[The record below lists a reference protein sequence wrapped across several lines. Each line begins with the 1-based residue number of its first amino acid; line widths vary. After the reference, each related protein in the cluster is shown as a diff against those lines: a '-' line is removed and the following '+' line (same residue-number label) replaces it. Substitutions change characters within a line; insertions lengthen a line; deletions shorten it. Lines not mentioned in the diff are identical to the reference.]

1 MPDERADFDHHSVAF
16 ARGWRD
22 IYRQARAACPVLH
35 SDLYD
40 GYDVLLTHAD
50 VKEAFRDYESFAS
63 ERLIDDEGVPLDGGV
78 GIPEHPFRI
87 GFLEMDPPDSLSL
100 RRVAN
105 PWFSPRT
112 VAAGRPRLQEAV
124 TWAVD
129 QIIERG
135 ECDLITDLANPFQ
148 CMVLLD
154 ILGVPLDRWKAYKE
168 VIDKEVAQEDDA
180 IEGIQWILGDLF
192 DEVEHQRE
200 HGGDGLIAQ
209 LAVAE
214 VDGVPIE
221 DDLTTELTLMLMLGG
236 MDTTI
241 ATIGHAMRHL
251 DEHRD
256 DRARLIDDPSIMPT
270 AVEEVLR
277 YYSPA
282 TAMARTV
289 RKPVTI
295 AGKEFQRGDRVLCA
309 IASANQDEDAF
320 PDAHVMDITRSP
332 NPHMT
337 FGTGTHRCIGMDLA
351 RVNTELFLNEV
362 LQRMPDYEVDH
373 ARVRGHDSIPH
384 ANGFQSMPIRYAK
397 GERLRSDD
405 GAFPVFSAP
414 RILPV

>member
-1 MPDERADFDHHSVAF
+1 MTDELAEFDHHSPEF
-16 ARGWRD
+16 AQSWRE
-22 IYRQARAACPVLH
+22 IYRTARATCPVVH

-40 GYDVLLTHAD
+40 GYDVLIKHAD

-63 ERLIDDEGVPLDGGV
+63 DRLRDDDDVEMDGGV

-100 RRVAN
+100 RRIVN

-112 VAAGRPRLQEAV
+112 IAAARPRIDEAV
-124 TWAVD
+124 MWAVD
-129 QIIERG
+129 QVIERG
-135 ECDLITDLANPFQ
+135 ECDLITDLASPFQ
-148 CMVLLD
+148 CMVVLDLLG
-154 ILGVPLDRWKAYKE
+154 IPLDRWKAYKE

-192 DEVEHQRE
+192 DEVVQQRE
-200 HGGDGLIAQ
+200 NGGEGLIAQ

-221 DDLTTELTLMLMLGG
+221 DDLTAELVLMLLLGG

-241 ATIGHAMRHL
+241 ATIGHAISHL
-251 DEHRD
+251 DAHRD
-256 DRARLIDDPSIMPT
+256 DRQRLMDDPSIMAT
-270 AVEEVLR
+270 AVEEILR
-277 YYSPA
+277 FYSPA

-295 AGKEFQRGDRVLCA
+295 AGKQYERGDRVLCA

-320 PDAHVMDITRSP
+320 PDPHVMDITRTP
-332 NPHMT
+332 NPHLT

-351 RVNTELFLNEV
+351 RVNTELFLNAV
-362 LQRMPDYEVDH
+362 LARMGDYEVLGDE
-373 ARVRGHDSIPH
+373 VCIHDSIPH
-384 ANGFQSMPIRYAK
+384 ANGFTSMPMRFTK
-397 GERLRSDD
+397 GERSRPSD
-405 GAFPVFSAP
+405 GAFPTFSAP

>member
-1 MPDERADFDHHSVAF
+1 MADDLAEFDHHSPEFAQNWREIYRT
-16 ARGWRD
+16 ARGV
-22 IYRQARAACPVLH
+22 CPVVH

-40 GYDVLLTHAD
+40 GYDVLIKHAD

-63 ERLIDDEGVPLDGGV
+63 ERLRDEDDVEMDGGV

-100 RRVAN
+100 RRIVN

-112 VAAGRPRLQEAV
+112 IAAARPRIDEAV

-129 QIIERG
+129 QVIERG
-135 ECDLITDLANPFQ
+135 ECDLITDLASPFQ
-148 CMVLLD
+148 CMVVLDLLG
-154 ILGVPLDRWKAYKE
+154 IPLDRWKAYKE

-192 DEVEHQRE
+192 DEVVQQRE
-200 HGGDGLIAQ
+200 HGGEGLIAQ

-221 DDLTTELTLMLMLGG
+221 DDLTAELVLMLLLGG

-241 ATIGHAMRHL
+241 ATIGHAISHL
-251 DEHRD
+251 DTHRD
-256 DRARLIDDPSIMPT
+256 DRQRLTDDPSIMAT
-270 AVEEVLR
+270 AVEEILR
-277 YYSPA
+277 FYSPA
-282 TAMARTV
+282 TAMGRTV

-295 AGKEFQRGDRVLCA
+295 AGKQYERGDRVLCA

-320 PDAHVMDITRSP
+320 TDAHVMDITRTP
-332 NPHMT
+332 NPHLT

-351 RVNTELFLNEV
+351 RVNTELFLNAV
-362 LQRMPDYEVDH
+362 LARLGDYEVLADQ
-373 ARVRGHDSIPH
+373 VRIHDSIPH
-384 ANGFQSMPIRYAK
+384 ANGFTSMPMRFTK
-397 GERLRSDD
+397 GERSRPSD
-405 GAFPVFSAP
+405 GTFPTFSAP

>member
-1 MPDERADFDHHSVAF
+1 MADFDHHSAEF
-16 ARGWRD
+16 ARNWRD
-22 IYRQARAACPVLH
+22 IYRGARSACPVLH

-40 GYDVLLTHAD
+40 GYDVLLKHAD

-63 ERLIDDEGVPLDGGV
+63 ERLTDDEGVPLDGGV

-112 VAAGRPRLQEAV
+112 VAAGRPRIQEAV

-129 QIIERG
+129 QVIEQG
-135 ECDLITDLANPFQ
+135 ECDLISDLANPFQ
-148 CMVLLD
+148 CVVLLD
-154 ILGVPLDRWKAYKE
+154 ILGIPLDRWKAYKE
-168 VIDKEVAQEDDA
+168 VIDKEVAQEGDA
-180 IEGIQWILGDLF
+180 LEGIQWILGDLF
-192 DEVEHQRE
+192 DEVEHQRQ
-200 HGGDGLIAQ
+200 HGGEGLIAQ
-209 LAVAE
+209 LVTAD
-214 VDGVPIE
+214 VDGSAID
-221 DDLTTELTLMLMLGG
+221 DDLTTELTLMLLLGG

-251 DEHRD
+251 DQHPD
-256 DRARLIDDPSIMPT
+256 DRRRLIDDPSLMHT

-289 RKPVTI
+289 RQPVTI
-295 AGKEFQRGDRVLCA
+295 AGNQYQRGDRVLCA

-320 PDAHVMDITRSP
+320 PNADVMDIARSP
-332 NPHMT
+332 NPHLT

-351 RVNTELFLNEV
+351 RTNTELFLNEV
-362 LQRMPDYEVDH
+362 LRRMPDFTVDH
-373 ARVRGHDSIPH
+373 DRVRAHDSIPH
-384 ANGFQSMPIRYAK
+384 ANGFQSMPIRYSK
-397 GERLRSDD
+397 GERSRADD